1 MELLSRMDCR
11 CNECNEFDEKT
22 QNIVK
27 PIFENGTYWLH
38 PEYVLLA
45 AVADSRQEIRSQAV
59 EQILRIR
66 HDERTKKLAEEE
78 QLRLKKEKKC
88 TFKRQRVFIK
98 PAPNYGAN
106 DYIEFKGESEHFD
119 L

>member
-78 QLRLKKEKKC
+78 QLRLKKEKNAHSKD
-88 TFKRQRVFIK
+88 R
-98 PAPNYGAN
+98 
-106 DYIEFKGESEHFD
+106 EFS
-119 L
+119 